1 MFQNTNI
8 EDYVIN
14 NKGSIKLN
22 GVEIVELKECKVK
35 STPNTIT
42 LNVMNCSSELERK
55 KNYKNEVTFKINKV
69 FSRFKKRALE
79 DAKQLKETVFD
90 FEGWVENDNGQQEYY
105 RISDCVLKGDISW
118 LDLNAEGNF
127 AEEEYAFTFLLENMD
142 MDSEISDGEDW

>member
-1 MFQNTNI
+1 M
-8 EDYVIN
+8 
-14 NKGSIKLN
+14 
-22 GVEIVELKECKVK
+22 
-35 STPNTIT
+35 
-42 LNVMNCSSELERK
+42 
-55 KNYKNEVTFKINKV
+55 NYKNEVTFKVNKV
-69 FSRFKKRALE
+69 FSRFKKKALE

-127 AEEEYAFTFLLENMD
+127 SEEEYTFTFLLENMD

>member
-35 STPNTIT
+35 STSNTIT

-55 KNYKNEVTFKINKV
+55 KTIKMKLHLRLIKFLVDL
-69 FSRFKKRALE
+69 RKKL
-79 DAKQLKETVFD
+79 
-90 FEGWVENDNGQQEYY
+90 
-105 RISDCVLKGDISW
+105 
-118 LDLNAEGNF
+118 
-127 AEEEYAFTFLLENMD
+127 
-142 MDSEISDGEDW
+142 